1 MLELNN
7 VKLSSTDQSALK
19 TYFEKNGGY
28 LKYKEVLQ
36 YI

>member
-1 MLELNN
+1 MLDLNN
-7 VKLSSTDQSALK
+7 IKLSSTDQAAIK

-28 LKYKEVLQ
+28 IKYKEVLQ

>member
-1 MLELNN
+1 MLEMNSIHLSPSDQGAI
-7 VKLSSTDQSALK
+7 KL
-19 TYFEKNGGY
+19 YFEKNGGY

>member
-1 MLELNN
+1 MLDLINI
-7 VKLSSTDQSALK
+7 KLSSTDQAAIK

-28 LKYKEVLQ
+28 IKYKEVLQ